1 MSALEQEKTGFH
13 PDVVVVGAGLVGA
26 ACAAEL
32 ALGGAEVLVL
42 DSHHA
47 GGGTTAAGMGHVVA
61 MDDSP
66 AQLALCRYSQLLW
79 QELLKEL
86 PAAAEY
92 DPCGTLWVAADD
104 EEMAAVAGKVE
115 IYRAAGIPAEILD
128 EAALREAEPQLRPGL
143 AGGLRVPE
151 DGVVYPPVVV
161 DALLERAR
169 RAARSRG
176 KRFAVVTG
184 QRVDKIGRGEVRL
197 ADGSKIASSFVVD
210 AAGIAALEILPC
222 EVAGAAILPRKGH
235 LVITE
240 RAPGFVRHQLVELG
254 YLKSAHGSTA
264 DSVAFN
270 LQPRATGQVLIGSSR
285 QFGRRDA
292 EVEPAMIARMLERAF
307 SFTPALRS
315 VPVLRA
321 WTGLRPACPD
331 HLPLIGA
338 LSEYPEIL
346 LAAGHEG
353 LGITTSLG
361 TARLIADAIFGLPS
375 AIDPKPYLPE
385 RAGHGH

>member
-1 MSALEQEKTGFH
+1 MSPRVQEPAFH

-32 ALGGAEVLVL
+32 ALGGAEVLVV

-66 AQLALCRYSQLLW
+66 AQLALCRFSQLLW
-79 QELLKEL
+79 KELLREL
-86 PAAAEY
+86 PATAEY

-104 EEMAAVAGKVE
+104 EEMAAVAGKIEV
-115 IYRAAGIPAEILD
+115 YREAGIPAEILD
-128 EAALREAEPQLRPGL
+128 AAALREAEPQLRPGL

-161 DALLERAR
+161 DCLLARAR
-169 RAARSRG
+169 RAAKSRG
-176 KRFAVVTG
+176 KKFALVTG
-184 QRVDKIGRGEVRL
+184 QRVERIGRGEVTL
-197 ADGSKIASSFVVD
+197 ADGSKISSSFVVD
-210 AAGIAALEILPC
+210 AAGIAALEILPGP
-222 EVAGAAILPRKGH
+222 VAGAAILPRKGH

-254 YLKSAHGSTA
+254 YLKSAHGSAA

-307 SFTPALRS
+307 SFTPALRNL
-315 VPVLRA
+315 PVLRA

-331 HLPLIGA
+331 HLPLIGP
-338 LSEYPEIL
+338 LKEYPEIL